1 MNKEIFFDDDVDL
14 RFAQQELVDLMYK
27 NVPYLFQVCT
37 IIAFCLHNRYKSR
50 GYFVCGFLKRELTL
64 PQDACKQK
72 YVRAL
77 KAVIIHAQEADIDV
91 LVEKME
97 SCLDALIGGV

>member
-37 IIAFCLHNRYKSR
+37 IIAFCLHNRYKSP
-50 GYFVCGFLKRELTL
+50 GYLFVDF
-64 PQDACKQK
+64 
-72 YVRAL
+72 
-77 KAVIIHAQEADIDV
+77 
-91 LVEKME
+91 
-97 SCLDALIGGV
+97 

>member
-1 MNKEIFFDDDVDL
+1 MHYYCI
-14 RFAQQELVDLMYK
+14 
-27 NVPYLFQVCT
+27 LFTQPLQ
-37 IIAFCLHNRYKSR
+37 ISGL
-50 GYFVCGFLKRELTL
+50 FVCGFLKRELTL

>member
-1 MNKEIFFDDDVDL
+1 MLASMNKEIFFDDDVDL

-27 NVPYLFQVCT
+27 NVPYLFQVRH
-37 IIAFCLHNRYKSR
+37 IIA
-50 GYFVCGFLKRELTL
+50 YFNTQHLVIFCGFLTRELTL
-64 PQDACKQK
+64 LQDACKQK

-97 SCLDALIGGV
+97 ACLDALIGSV